1 MKEPTGTRSPLRLTY
16 ATRASLN
23 DDKVK
28 VFADPLEI
36 LLASSDLLDA
46 EYID

>member
-23 DDKVK
+23 DDKV
-28 VFADPLEI
+28 FADPLEI